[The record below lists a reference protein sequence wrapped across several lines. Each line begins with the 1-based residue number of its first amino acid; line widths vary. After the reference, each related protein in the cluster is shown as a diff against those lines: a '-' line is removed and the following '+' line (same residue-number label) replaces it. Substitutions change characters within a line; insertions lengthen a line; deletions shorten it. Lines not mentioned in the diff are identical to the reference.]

1 MAEDVRRK
9 RRRSST
15 RSASRR
21 SWFPALSGR
30 LAGRAARLVIGGAV
44 SLGLVWLIAGHFGAD
59 DIGND
64 AATTTWFTDG
74 ISAELREANAALA
87 AKPPD
92 VADARRIATEA
103 LAESPLSIR
112 PLSVL
117 ARAATADEDAAKEA
131 EFRTLIAERTLRD
144 FPTLLWQFEQQANRQ
159 DYPAMMET
167 ADAILRQNM
176 AVPGALYVMDRMA
189 VLMSDEAARGPMAA
203 KLSTYS
209 TWRRTFLDTAARKG
223 DINAFPEL
231 MALIQPDNPIRT
243 GSSWNLYFNRLIPNG
258 ASRMAYAVWVGLI
271 DLDPSG
277 ALGLIY
283 NGGFEQNPTGLPFD
297 WTITPA
303 RGMEIVRDTNIH
315 AVGDASLRVTFGGG
329 ETNFNNL
336 QQTLILDPGRYR
348 FSGEVRMD
356 DLRNARGMRLA
367 LYCYRP
373 GSGLLAQSPLFSG
386 TSDWKKFSVD
396 FEVPPQLCE
405 YQTLRFELPARSNI
419 EKRIE
424 GSIWLDDLDIVPVPL
439 ADAAAGQSAG
449 G

>member
-1 MAEDVRRK
+1 MAEEVRRK
-9 RRRSST
+9 RRRSSS
-15 RSASRR
+15 RSGSRG
-21 SWFPALSGR
+21 SWLPAISGR
-30 LAGRAARLVIGGAV
+30 LAGRAVKVMIGAAV
-44 SLGLVWLIAGHFGAD
+44 SLGLIWLIAGHFGAD
-59 DIGND
+59 DVGND
-64 AATTTWFTDG
+64 PATTTWFTDG
-74 ISAELREANAALA
+74 ISSELRDANAALA
-87 AKPPD
+87 ATPPD
-92 VADARRIATEA
+92 VAGARRIATEA
-103 LAESPLSIR
+103 LAESPLNVR

-117 ARAATADEDAAKEA
+117 ARGATAEQNAAKEA
-131 EFRTLIAERTLRD
+131 EFRNLIAERTLRD

-167 ADAILRQNM
+167 ADAMLRQNT
-176 AVPGALYVMDRMA
+176 AVPAALYVMNRMT
-189 VLMSDEAARGPMAA
+189 VLMADEKARAPMAA
-203 KLSTYS
+203 KLSKPS
-209 TWRRTFLDTAARKG
+209 TWRRSFLDTAARKG

-231 MALIQPDNPIRT
+231 MYLIQPDNPIRVGT
-243 GSSWNLYFNRLIPNG
+243 SWNLYFNRLIPNG

-271 DLDPSG
+271 DLDEAG

-283 NGGFEQNPTGLPFD
+283 NGGFEAEPTGLPFD

-303 RGMEIVRDTNIH
+303 RGMEIVRDPDIH
-315 AVGDASLRVTFGGG
+315 VEGAASLKVTFGGG
-329 ETNFNNL
+329 ETNFNNV

-348 FSGEVRMD
+348 LSGQVRMD

-373 GSGLLAQSPLFSG
+373 GPGLLAESPLFSG
-386 TSDWKKFSVD
+386 TSDWKRFAVD
-396 FEVPPQLCE
+396 FEVPPQFCD

-424 GSIWLDDLDIVPVPL
+424 GSIWLDDLDIVPAPP